1 MTQKPAGEKSPFS
14 SGQMRPVSG
23 APGVFFQPNAL
34 NGYQKVVGVCAL
46 MMRQIPAEV
55 LLKL

>member
-1 MTQKPAGEKSPFS
+1 M
-14 SGQMRPVSG
+14 PVKLRSD
-23 APGVFFQPNAL
+23 AASVRRARRLLKPNAL